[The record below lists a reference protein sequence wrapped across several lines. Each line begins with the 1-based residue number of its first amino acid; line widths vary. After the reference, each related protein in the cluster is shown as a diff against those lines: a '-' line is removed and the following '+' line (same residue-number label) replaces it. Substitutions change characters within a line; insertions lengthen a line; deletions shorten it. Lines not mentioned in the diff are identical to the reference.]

1 MEESCKKSGMP
12 GKCNAVHE
20 YLVAITKVTC
30 VKCSYARHESMHEM
44 KVSRHYNSPASLL
57 PGNGTPVRTEW
68 QYVHG

>member
-30 VKCSYARHESMHEM
+30 VKCPYARDESE
-44 KVSRHYNSPASLL
+44 
-57 PGNGTPVRTEW
+57 
-68 QYVHG
+68 